1 MSSQRKILKMRKRR
15 GQAIAEMIVGII
27 ALMVMFLGLTQIFM
41 ASYTSYDALT
51 DVRAEAE
58 LAIQSSSGSISTDQ
72 VKSWDVGND
81 ELKNTLDD
89 DKRMGVSALNTFSNE
104 LNSHDG
110 SQSMDSLFSGYG
122 ITSYN
127 EFEDDLISNQ
137 ASVAAGLHR
146 ATKNESVEIDP
157 ILRSFLNISPK
168 RMSIDKEIYMPYL
181 EIREP

>member
-1 MSSQRKILKMRKRR
+1 
-15 GQAIAEMIVGII
+15 
-27 ALMVMFLGLTQIFM
+27 
-41 ASYTSYDALT
+41 
-51 DVRAEAE
+51 
-58 LAIQSSSGSISTDQ
+58 
-72 VKSWDVGND
+72 
-81 ELKNTLDD
+81 
-89 DKRMGVSALNTFSNE
+89 MGVSALNTFSNE